1 MFIPNPNPNPTPN
14 PNPNHNP
21 YPSPTYKDMCSQ
33 LHEVNPNPDP
43 TLALIIALPAVPAA
57 RVGDGRHQ
65 RRGAVSRR
73 AESDVAAVR
82 HDHRGQRVD
91 GRGG

>member
-1 MFIPNPNPNPTPN
+1 MVPLTA
-14 PNPNHNP
+14 
-21 YPSPTYKDMCSQ
+21 D
-33 LHEVNPNPDP
+33 DP
-43 TLALIIALPAVPAA
+43 EE
-57 RVGDGRHQ
+57 RHQ